1 MMPPAEVEAAVK
13 AHFPN
18 AHVEVFDKTG
28 VHDHYIV
35 FVCDDSFSSL
45 NAMARHR
52 AVYAALNPALSDGRL
67 HAVEIKTQVPAAR
80 P

>member
-1 MMPPAEVEAAVK
+1 MMPPEAVEALLK

-28 VHDHYIV
+28 VQDHYIV
-35 FVCDDSFSSL
+35 FVSDESFASL

-52 AVYAALNPALSDGRL
+52 AVNAALSPAIVDGRL
-67 HAVEIKTQVPAAR
+67 HAVEIKTQVPVAN
-80 P
+80 